1 VNGDLE
7 AARRNR
13 ERIAQSR
20 SAEKEAGPQLPAVV
34 AQEEVQ
40 EPPVELEPVQEVPA
54 APAPEE
60 PVKMYYCKKCS
71 YSTPDR
77 YKLVSHYSS
86 EHSWWHREPEPAA
99 EEQLKFG
106 LGLLRDDVI
115 KAFTQDLA
123 TGRNRQGE
131 LHYGISEYDVY
142 IEALCERND
151 LKSIA
156 KMLYHWIKYLDALP
170 DCQHTRGAKLALLS
184 LAELCS
190 TIGKM
195 EPED

>member
-1 VNGDLE
+1 MVRRPDLTK
-7 AARRNR
+7 NV
-13 ERIAQSR
+13 
-20 SAEKEAGPQLPAVV
+20 KDAVV
-34 AQEEVQ
+34 RDYLRGDKTIVIQMEYEISPGEMYRVLHSRQVSLRKA
-40 EPPVELEPVQEVPA
+40 
-54 APAPEE
+54 
-60 PVKMYYCKKCS
+60 PVK
-71 YSTPDR
+71 TPP
-77 YKLVSHYSS
+77 KQ
-86 EHSWWHREPEPAA
+86 PAA
-99 EEQLKFG
+99 EEQLKFA

-123 TGRNRQGE
+123 TGRDLQRE
-131 LHYGISEYDVY
+131 LKYGISEYDVY

-170 DCQHTRGAKLALLS
+170 DSQQVSGAKLVLLS

-190 TIGKM
+190 TIAKM